1 MKRSQRSF
9 ALSLFLSLVAVLASW
24 LPAADGTA
32 ANPPQLKLL
41 KTIPTGGRGPLGLP
55 RRRCQTHARLYVPR
69 TSHLQVIDLDSG
81 KVVGDILNISKQG
94 AHGVALAP
102 EQSLGFISA
111 GRDNCVNV
119 FDVKTLKVTATI
131 KTGAN
136 PDAILYDPASKHILA
151 MNHTGGDI
159 TVIDPA
165 ALDSKPGT
173 IPVGG
178 KLEFAVADGAGH
190 VFVCVEDKNEVV
202 QIDSKANR
210 VLAHWPLA
218 PGEEP
223 TGLAIDLK
231 HHRLFVGCD
240 NQKMIVL
247 DAKTGKV
254 LATPAIG
261 KGVDGVAYEPML
273 GVAMS
278 ANGKDGT
285 VSVVKEMSPGRFETI
300 QTVKTLAGAKTI
312 AVDTKTHQALL
323 PCNVPDGKGGKTF
336 GIAVVGAQ
344 RHNKEDPAWRREVG
358 GEERENQARTDS
370 NNSPWGARFLPLAA
384 L

>member
-1 MKRSQRSF
+1 MKRSQLALAF
-9 ALSLFLSLVAVLASW
+9 ALLLSLGAIAAPFVANGN
-24 LPAADGTA
+24 AADAPSLT
-32 ANPPQLKLL
+32 LL
-41 KTIPTGGRGPLGLP
+41 KTIPVGGAGGWDYLCVDPD
-55 RRRCQTHARLYVPR
+55 ARLLYVPR
-69 TSHLQVIDLDSG
+69 GNHMQVINLDKG
-81 KVVGDILNISKQG
+81 AVVGDIANVSTKS

-102 EQSLGFISA
+102 GQNLGFIST
-111 GRDNCVNV
+111 GKDNSVIA
-119 FDVKTLKVTATI
+119 FDIKSLKITATV

-136 PDAILYDPASKHILA
+136 PDAILYDPTSKHILS
-151 MNHTGGDI
+151 MNHSGGDI

-165 ALDSKPGT
+165 ALEKNAAT
-173 IPVGG
+173 IQVGG
-178 KLEFAVADGAGH
+178 KLEYAVADGAGH

-210 VLAHWPLA
+210 VLARWPLA
-218 PGEEP
+218 PGEGP
-223 TGLAIDLK
+223 TGLAIDVE
-231 HHRLFVGCD
+231 HHRLFAGCG
-240 NQKMIVL
+240 NQKMVVL
-247 DAKTGKV
+247 DSKSGKV

-285 VSVVKEMSPGRFETI
+285 VSVVKEMSSGRFEVI

-336 GIAVVGAQ
+336 GIAVVGLL
-344 RHNKEDPAWRREVG
+344 K
-358 GEERENQARTDS
+358 
-370 NNSPWGARFLPLAA
+370 
-384 L
+384 